1 MMTYQAAQVFLH
13 PFACPKQKVAGK
25 SGTSVRKFL
34 TTCLFVCMVFL
45 LSGYDNSAMAEISDI
60 NSAINK
66 AGRQRMLSQ
75 RMAKAYLQIGQNVD
89 TQRSTKILE
98 DSIALFD
105 RQLVELKNYAPT
117 PETKGT
123 FLKLE
128 KVWLS
133 YKDILIGSA
142 PGREGAK
149 KMMGISEDVLQLSHE
164 GTLQL
169 VNLSKSES
177 GPLVGVAGRQRM
189 LSQRMAAFYQAAN
202 WGVAP
207 SNGTAELDKARKE
220 FDIGL
225 KALFDAPVTTQVI
238 KRELDLARQQWMF
251 FENALS
257 NSSVDKL
264 TQATTVATTS
274 ERLLD
279 VMDKVTSLF
288 EKMEKGKS

>member
-1 MMTYQAAQVFLH
+1 MNHKEARLGKLLTTFL
-13 PFACPKQKVAGK
+13 FACLV
-25 SGTSVRKFL
+25 V
-34 TTCLFVCMVFL
+34 L
-45 LSGYDNSAMAEISDI
+45 LSGVNNSAMAEISDL

-98 DSIALFD
+98 NSIALFD

-117 PETKGT
+117 PETKST
-123 FLKLE
+123 FQNLE
-128 KVWLS
+128 KIWLG
-133 YKDILIGSA
+133 YKDVLIGAA
-142 PGREGAK
+142 PSREGAK
-149 KMMGISEDVLQLSHE
+149 KVMELSENVLQLSHD

-169 VNLSKSES
+169 VSLSKSES

-189 LSQRMAAFYQAAN
+189 LSQRMAKYYQAIN

-207 SNGTAELDKARKE
+207 ANGAAELDKARKE
-220 FDIGL
+220 FNIGL
-225 KALFDAPVTTQVI
+225 KALTEAPVTTQII

-251 FENALS
+251 FESAL
-257 NSSVDKL
+257 NSSGGDKS

-279 VMDKVTSLF
+279 EMDKVTSLF
-288 EKMEKGKS
+288 EKMDHK